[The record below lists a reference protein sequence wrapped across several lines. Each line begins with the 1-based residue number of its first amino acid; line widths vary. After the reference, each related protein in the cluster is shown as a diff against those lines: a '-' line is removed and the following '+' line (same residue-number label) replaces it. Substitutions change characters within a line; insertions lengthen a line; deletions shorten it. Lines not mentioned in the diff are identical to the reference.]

1 MSTNVNPIQLIQM
14 IQQGANPEQLMLFM
28 LEQQALSGNPLLS
41 NLVSLAKEGKG
52 KDIEQ
57 IARNIVNEKG
67 LDFDIEFSKFKK
79 QFGIK

>member
-1 MSTNVNPIQLIQM
+1 MNTNMNPISLIQM
-14 IQQGANPEQLMLFM
+14 IQQGKNPEQLMLSM
-28 LEQQALSGNPLLS
+28 LEQQASNNNPLLS
-41 NLVSLAKEGKG
+41 NLILLAKEGKG

-67 LDFDIEFSKFKK
+67 LDFDVEFNKFKQ

>member
-67 LDFDIEFSKFKK
+67 LDFDTEFNKFKK

>member
-1 MSTNVNPIQLIQM
+1 MNTNMNPIQLIQM
-14 IQQGANPEQLMLFM
+14 IQQGKNPEQLMLSI
-28 LEQQALSGNPLLS
+28 LEQQASNNNPLLS
-41 NLVSLAKEGKG
+41 NLILLAKEGKS

-67 LDFDIEFSKFKK
+67 LDFDVEFNKFKQ

>member
-1 MSTNVNPIQLIQM
+1 MNTNVNPIQLIQM
-14 IQQGANPEQLMLFM
+14 IQQGVNPEQLTLFM
-28 LEQQALSGNPLLS
+28 LEQQALSGNPILS

-67 LDFDIEFSKFKK
+67 LDFDTEFNKFKK

>member
-1 MSTNVNPIQLIQM
+1 MNTNMNPIQLIQM
-14 IQQGANPEQLMLFM
+14 IQQGKNPEQLMLSI
-28 LEQQALSGNPLLS
+28 LEQQVLNNNPLLS
-41 NLVSLAKEGKG
+41 NLILLAKEGKG

-67 LDFDIEFSKFKK
+67 LDFDVEFNKFKQ

>member
-1 MSTNVNPIQLIQM
+1 MSINVNPMQLIQM

-67 LDFDIEFSKFKK
+67 LDFDTEFNKFKK

>member
-14 IQQGANPEQLMLFM
+14 IQQGANQEQITLFM

-41 NLVSLAKEGKG
+41 KLVSLAKEGKG

-67 LDFDIEFSKFKK
+67 LDFDIEFNKFKK

>member
-1 MSTNVNPIQLIQM
+1 MNTNMNPIQLIQM
-14 IQQGANPEQLMLFM
+14 IQQGKNPEQLMLSI
-28 LEQQALSGNPLLS
+28 LEQYASNNNPLLS
-41 NLVSLAKEGKG
+41 NLILLAKEGKG

-67 LDFDIEFSKFKK
+67 LDFDVEFNKFKQ

>member
-1 MSTNVNPIQLIQM
+1 MSTNVNPMQLIQM

-67 LDFDIEFSKFKK
+67 LDFDTEFNKFKK

>member
-1 MSTNVNPIQLIQM
+1 MSINVNPMQLIQM

-67 LDFDIEFSKFKK
+67 LDFDVEFNKFKT

>member
-1 MSTNVNPIQLIQM
+1 MNTNMNPIQLIQM
-14 IQQGANPEQLMLFM
+14 IQQGKNPEQLSLSM
-28 LEQQALSGNPLLS
+28 LEQQASNSNPLLS
-41 NLVSLAKEGKG
+41 NLILLAKEGKG

-67 LDFDIEFSKFKK
+67 LDFDVEFNKFKQ

>member
-67 LDFDIEFSKFKK
+67 LDFDIEFNKFKK

>member
-14 IQQGANPEQLMLFM
+14 IQQGANPEQLTLFM
-28 LEQQALSGNPLLS
+28 LEQQALNGNPLLS

-57 IARNIVNEKG
+57 IARNIVNERG
-67 LDFDIEFSKFKK
+67 LDFDTEFNKLKK

>member
-14 IQQGANPEQLMLFM
+14 IQQGANPEQLTLFM

-41 NLVSLAKEGKG
+41 NLVSLAKEGKS

-67 LDFDIEFSKFKK
+67 LDFDTEFNKFKK

>member
-1 MSTNVNPIQLIQM
+1 MNTNMNPIQLIQM
-14 IQQGANPEQLMLFM
+14 IQQGKNPEQLMLSM
-28 LEQQALSGNPLLS
+28 LEQQASNNNPLLS
-41 NLVSLAKEGKG
+41 NLILLAQEGKG

-67 LDFDIEFSKFKK
+67 LDFDVEFNKFKQ